1 MANPKRVRIYYN
13 DIDVAKRQ
21 IKKGCKFDV
30 LQEKYAFEY
39 AEEKIKNG
47 SWASYSIP
55 QLMNWKFTKN

>member
-1 MANPKRVRIYYN
+1 MANNKRVRIYYN

-39 AEEKIKNG
+39 AEEKIKIIKSFLTLVN
-47 SWASYSIP
+47 
-55 QLMNWKFTKN
+55 K